1 MTLRKIEKQDF
12 VKFRHELVLAISYSL
27 ILALVYGSWT
37 MISLKKWWAAILVG
51 AGFVI
56 VGAVFYYFWINH
68 LKCKEQKE
76 KL

>member
-68 LKCKEQKE
+68 LKGKEQKE